1 MTVEIDKVATRPPRT
16 IAARPDLPDPIRVH
30 GKFFFAGDQKHFIK
44 GVTYGPFATGGHGT
58 PFPEPAVVGK
68 DFALMREAG
77 INTVRVFTVPPLWL
91 LDAAVRAGLKLLV
104 GLSWSQ
110 HIAFLESAATQAEI
124 REAVA
129 AGVRECR
136 CHTGVFGYLVGN
148 EIPPDMVRWH
158 GTEGVRRF
166 VRSLVTCVRAAH
178 PGALVSYA
186 NFPSTEYL
194 TIDFTDFVCFNV
206 YLHDELA
213 FRRYIARLHNLA
225 VDQPLV
231 LTEFG
236 VDSMREGE
244 EAQQRIL
251 SWQVRSAFEAG
262 VAGTFVFAWTDEWF
276 TGGHPIEDWAFG
288 LVDRKRRPKASL
300 CEVARQYKSVLPP
313 RLPHYPRVSVVVCA
327 YNAERTIDR
336 CLASL
341 AVLNYPNYEVIVVND
356 GSGDRTL
363 DIAESYSFCRIISQ
377 PNKGL
382 GFARN
387 VGAEAA
393 TGEIVAYTDSDCVAD
408 PDWLSYLVAKMESSN
423 LAACGGPNFPP
434 PEDALVP
441 AVVTVAPGGPTHV
454 LISDEV
460 AEHIAGCNMA
470 FRREVLMRLGGFDP
484 IYRAAGD
491 DIDICWRFQDAG
503 HVIGFS
509 PAAVVWHFRRN
520 TVSAY
525 CNQQR
530 GYGKAEALVYAK
542 HPFRF
547 NLFGQAKWLGRIYGD
562 LSTSLLLSRRPII
575 YSGVFGRGL
584 FQTMYEPP
592 SSLTASLPLTFEWS
606 AASLALALV
615 GTAGGGWLWL
625 FTVPML
631 ATWVMC
637 INGACQAPIDKR
649 FTGFNVTGIKARAL
663 AALLIYLGPLLRGWE
678 RIKWRIKE
686 MRPQADIGLV
696 KTEQRARICWRERA
710 FLLCYWSEAAAEKE
724 VLLGGL
730 TKFLVQQ
737 KYLVV
742 IDSGWSNWDLKIG
755 YGLCS
760 RSLVT
765 VCVENHGGGKR
776 LLRVR
781 CAMRLSRPASF
792 LLRGYGVLTAF
803 ALILGWPLAAAVIG
817 MVGMVN
823 CSVMGWQLVGFGR
836 LMHRVIETVA
846 KQAALMPLTLMT
858 RALGGMR
865 TQAHNSR
872 KSTNPVEAPSR
883 RATASGPS
891 LRG

>member
-16 IAARPDLPDPIRVH
+16 IAARLDLPDPIRVH

-300 CEVARQYKSVLPP
+300 CEVARQYKSVLPR

-606 AASLALALV
+606 AASLALALA

-742 IDSGWSNWDLKIG
+742 IDSGWSNWDLKIA

-823 CSVMGWQLVGFGR
+823 CSVIGWQLVGFGR